1 MNKTKRK
8 LTMNDKETYKLF
20 FERNEKAL
28 KLVDKEYGRY
38 ARFIASNILPSP
50 EDSEEA
56 VNDAYNALWNSIPPN
71 KPDSLKAYLAKTVKN
86 ISLDKLRK
94 QTAAK
99 RGEGQADAALDELA
113 EVLRDS
119 STPETELDKRILTET
134 VWQFVGALEPKSRKL
149 FLQRYWYLCSIAQIA
164 KENKMSEGAVKTAL
178 YRLRLRLKEQLERE
192 GLL

>member
-1 MNKTKRK
+1 MEDKQIIK
-8 LTMNDKETYKLF
+8 LY
-20 FERNEKAL
+20 FERDENAVAQTDLSFGK
-28 KLVDKEYGRY
+28 Y
-38 ARFIASNILPSP
+38 ARFIAANNLPTR
-50 EDSEEA
+50 EDCEEV
-56 VNDAYNALWNSIPPN
+56 VNDAYAALWNSIPPKN
-71 KPDSLKAYLAKTVKN
+71 SESLKAYLARVVKN
-86 ISLDKLRK
+86 IALDRLRA
-94 QTAAK
+94 QNAEK
-99 RGEGQADAALDELA
+99 RANGQAHAALDELA

-134 VWQFVGALEPKSRKL
+134 VGQFVGALEPKSRKL

>member
-1 MNKTKRK
+1 
-8 LTMNDKETYKLF
+8 MNDKDTYKLF

-134 VWQFVGALEPKSRKL
+134 VGQFVGELEPKSRKL